1 MKTIIIKFLLVGL
14 LILVVACDQ
23 YEDYNVDVNNP
34 TAIVDIASQ
43 DGYNVKFSNDSKD
56 AKSYLWDFGD
66 GATST
71 EKNPDYTYEIPGE
84 WTVHF
89 SAFSDGYFKASIDS
103 LSLFIEGTTGEASNF
118 VGEYTGTVVGSDGS
132 AKTEFTTTTTLVNGE
147 NAVMFGNLLKSNR
160 TLYESWGYNTFD
172 GTDDYAK
179 IVFKENGVIDIPLQ
193 YMYVIDGYGY
203 HDSVYIRGRGR
214 YNADTGSLA
223 LEYIELFEGD
233 GLDWDGTTI
242 TEKVLI
248 ARKN

>member
-1 MKTIIIKFLLVGL
+1 MKKIVIKVILACL
-14 LILVVACDQ
+14 LIAIVSCDQ
-23 YEDYNVDVNNP
+23 YEDYNVNVDNP
-34 TAIVDIASQ
+34 TAVIDIESQ
-43 DGYNVKFSNDSKD
+43 DGYNVKFTNDSKD
-56 AKSYLWDFGD
+56 SKSYLWDFGD
-66 GATST
+66 GNTST
-71 EKNPDYTYEIPGE
+71 EKDPDYKYEIPGE

-89 SAFSDGYFKASIDS
+89 SAFSEGYFKASIDS
-103 LSLFIEGTTGEASNF
+103 LSLFIEGTTGSASAF
-118 VGEYTGTVVGSDGS
+118 VGEYSGTSAGSDGS
-132 AKTEFTTTTTLVNGE
+132 SKTDFTTTTTLVSGE

-160 TLYESWGYNTFD
+160 NLYESWGYNTFD

-179 IVFKENGVIDIPLQ
+179 IVFEENGVIDIPLQ
-193 YMYVIDGYGY
+193 FMYVIDGFGY

-248 ARKN
+248 ARKD